1 MNRLS
6 SLHQS
11 SGSSVSSDARAS
23 LGRDLILTAD
33 DFNRI
38 RALIYQHAG
47 IVLAEHKQEMVYG
60 RLAKRLRQ
68 LGIRHFGD
76 YLSRLDGHPD
86 NSEWEIFIN
95 ALTTNLTAFFR
106 ESHHFPLLAK
116 HARQCQGRMRV
127 WCAASS
133 TGEEPYSIA
142 MTLNDAL
149 GPSSLAQQRFE
160 VIATDIDTEALAKAR
175 AGIYPWERLAQLDD
189 DLVHRYFLRGK
200 GSRQGQVR
208 IHPDLASHLSFSS
221 LNLLSSHWDLTGP
234 FDAIFCRNV
243 LIYFDEATQQRIL
256 GRFIPLLKPNGLLFL
271 GHSEHIAAQST
282 VLLRCG
288 QTVYGLPPGSKRKTH
303 GLTTEVKKTS
313 GSPKE
318 S

>member
-1 MNRLS
+1 MHATLQHS
-6 SLHQS
+6 FQS
-11 SGSSVSSDARAS
+11 SISSDAKAS
-23 LGRDLILTAD
+23 LGRDLVLTED

-38 RALIYQHAG
+38 RAMIYQRAG

-60 RLAKRLRQ
+60 RLAKRLRE
-68 LGIRHFGD
+68 LGLQHFGD
-76 YLSRLDGHPD
+76 YLRRLDGHPD

-116 HARQCQGRMRV
+116 HARQCSGKVSV

-142 MTLNDAL
+142 MTLSDAL
-149 GPSSLAQQRFE
+149 GPNSLTQQRFE

-175 AGIYPWERLAQLDD
+175 AGIYPSERLAQLDD

-200 GSRQGQVR
+200 GSRQGMVR
-208 IHPDLASHLSFSS
+208 VNPGLANHLSFSS
-221 LNLLSSHWDLTGP
+221 LNLLSSHWDLAGP

-256 GRFIPLLKPNGLLFL
+256 ERFIPLLKPDGLLFL

-282 VLLRCG
+282 DLVRCG
-288 QTVYGLPPGSKRKTH
+288 QTVYGILTGNKRKVH
-303 GLTTEVKKTS
+303 GLTTEVKKIS
-313 GSPKE
+313 ERLKGS
-318 S
+318 